1 MRRDPLQGGTHA
13 PLMNRRDAR
22 CLMPRRR
29 TPALALA
36 LLAVTP
42 LAACTRNEPAGA
54 VARAGDNPVKAVKD
68 YLVNA
73 AVDQNGYQACVY
85 LTEAEQRA
93 AAARSGGPECRQ
105 GFDLATLRLGGRT
118 IETVHQVERLAA
130 SASVRGDRARVRLST
145 NGDSAAFELVKATP
159 AETSEFLA
167 PDTEWRIAGGALRVV
182 PPQQL

>member
-1 MRRDPLQGGTHA
+1 
-13 PLMNRRDAR
+13 MNGRDAR
-22 CLMPRRR
+22 FLMACRC

-36 LLAVTP
+36 LLAATP

-73 AVDQNGYQACVY
+73 AVDQNGYEACVY
-85 LTEAEQRA
+85 LTGTEQRA
-93 AAARSGGPECRQ
+93 AVARSGGPECRQ
-105 GFDLATLRLGGRT
+105 AFDLATLRLGGQT
-118 IETVHQVERLAA
+118 IETALQVKRLAA
-130 SASVRGDRARVRLST
+130 RASVRGDRATVRLSR

-159 AETSEFLA
+159 AETNEFLA

-182 PPQQL
+182 PPEQI